1 MVRSSR
7 LCGSILLGL
16 LVMSVDLR
24 AQVPD
29 ITALA
34 GKQLYTLKKCGDCHD
49 QGAKQFTPLKAPAD
63 SAKLAAHVDS
73 LKLENVLR
81 KDNSPRRQRRTKG
94 EEVAALTAYLNARA
108 KTDAAAANLITAGFA
123 MVREQCRNCHIV
135 NGMGTKDGAGPDL
148 KGVSAK
154 HDKKWLVDHF
164 TDPQA
169 FVKDSVMPKYGA
181 LPKEELEAMADYLLM
196 LK

>member
-1 MVRSSR
+1 
-7 LCGSILLGL
+7 LGL
-16 LVMSVDLR
+16 LVMAVDLR
-24 AQVPD
+24 AQAPD
-29 ITALA
+29 LAALA
-34 GKQLYTLKKCGDCHD
+34 GKQLYHLKKCGDCHN
-49 QGAKQFTPLKAPAD
+49 QGAKQFTPLKATAD
-63 SAKLAAHVDS
+63 SSKLAAHVDS

-81 KDNSPRRQRRTKG
+81 KDNSPRRQKRTKG

-108 KTDAAAANLITAGFA
+108 KVDAASANLITAGFA

-135 NGMGTKDGAGPDL
+135 NGQGTKDGAGPEL
-148 KGVSAK
+148 KGMGAK
-154 HDKKWLVDHF
+154 HDKKWLIDHF
-164 TDPQA
+164 VDPQA